1 MIIQLD
7 RVVFDHTAGAAQTD
21 ALSIRID
28 GATAAPDWI
37 RGAAQTSYAAYAL
50 VPTVNQQIS
59 IQADFSFPQPPP
71 VPSWCAHERS
81 IKATGCSETSS
92 RHPSRNRVGGSRSTS
107 LTCRCGTEAPAA
119 TR

>member
-37 RGAAQTSYAAYAL
+37 RGEPRR
-50 VPTVNQQIS
+50 VMRPT
-59 IQADFSFPQPPP
+59 
-71 VPSWCAHERS
+71 R
-81 IKATGCSETSS
+81 SS
-92 RHPSRNRVGGSRSTS
+92 RR
-107 LTCRCGTEAPAA
+107 
-119 TR
+119 